1 VLEEIMQKGMV
12 AIIVKG
18 IEDQRVSMYFQN
30 LPLDEGLRYILKEQ
44 DAFFFYGGEGDASAS
59 LRAVWVYPKG
69 RGGDIAPTPAET
81 WASTVELERKL
92 ADPDPETRARAVEA
106 LIERDRGEALDVVL
120 QALEKEDDGVRNRVL
135 YKALNS
141 SVEIPFDF
149 LAQLVRT
156 DPVPEVRFMALTAL
170 AHAPNMVVNDLNN
183 VLTIAVRLMTT
194 DPSPEVRNEA
204 QFLLDHLMATQ
215 PSE

>member
-1 VLEEIMQKGMV
+1 MEGTLSLFRAWRLDESLGPIFWSSQ
-12 AIIVKG
+12 
-18 IEDQRVSMYFQN
+18 Y
-30 LPLDEGLRYILKEQ
+30 LPLDEGLRYILKDQ

-69 RGGDIAPTPAET
+69 RGRDIAPTPAET

-106 LIERDRGEALDVVL
+106 LVERDRGEALDVVL
-120 QALEKEDDGVRNRVL
+120 QALEKEDDGVRNRIL
-135 YKALNS
+135 YKALNTG
-141 SVEIPFDF
+141 VEIPSDF
-149 LAQLVRT
+149 LTQLVLT
-156 DPVPEVRFMALTAL
+156 DPVPEVRYMALTAL
-170 AHAPNMVVNDLNN
+170 AHAPNMVANDLNK

-204 QFLLDHLMATQ
+204 QAILDHLMDTQ